1 MEKKYEC
8 YLVGDKTNN
17 GVWKELIYVLFTNK
31 NNANEFIN
39 KAYPNKFFSL
49 SGLKRTKDEWMKIL
63 KIGNVTI
70 LQGANK

>member
-1 MEKKYEC
+1 MEKKYQC

-31 NNANEFIN
+31 NNANEFIS

-49 SGLKRTKDEWMKIL
+49 SGLKRTKDEWIKIL
-63 KIGNVTI
+63 KIGDITI
-70 LQGANK
+70 LQGEK

>member
-39 KAYPNKFFSL
+39 NAYPNKFFSL

-70 LQGANK
+70 LQGEK

>member
-8 YLVGDKTNN
+8 YLVGDKINN

-39 KAYPNKFFSL
+39 KAYSNKFFSL

-70 LQGANK
+70 LQG